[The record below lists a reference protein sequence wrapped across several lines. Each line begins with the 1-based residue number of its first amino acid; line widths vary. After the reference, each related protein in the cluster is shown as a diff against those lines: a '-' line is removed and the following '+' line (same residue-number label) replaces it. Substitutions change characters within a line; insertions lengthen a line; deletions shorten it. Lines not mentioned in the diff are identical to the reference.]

1 MLCCTAHDSVV
12 GKAQNEPGQR
22 EHNASFGLNP
32 HGSSDRSRIAVI
44 RTWNG
49 CYRQGNGP
57 RDWIRPGRRKLL
69 PRHPVG
75 IVRGVCFGI
84 LRLWRV
90 AYLAL
95 GSVVQQGSAKTRPEG
110 FNCRRGAV
118 EGPADVGDSELFYR
132 VGMRVPG
139 EERAAWDCEGASFP
153 IPQSRSWAV
162 HPGPPDFK
170 SQQVWVRMY
179 TDRPFVGRGFQRL
192 CTQRMNPKND
202 RYNRLKF

>member
-118 EGPADVGDSELFYR
+118 EGLRGCRRFGVVLSSGDARARGGTRSLGLRRCLFPDSAIPILGGPSRTARFQITTGLGEDVY
-132 VGMRVPG
+132 
-139 EERAAWDCEGASFP
+139 
-153 IPQSRSWAV
+153 
-162 HPGPPDFK
+162 GPPVCRAWLSAPLHATNEPQK
-170 SQQVWVRMY
+170 R
-179 TDRPFVGRGFQRL
+179 
-192 CTQRMNPKND
+192 
-202 RYNRLKF
+202 